1 MIHFRQKLSKQ
12 MPQNFIKLLLFV
24 VLWMGFKQEVE
35 AQTVENQID
44 ELLLA
49 KPNVNKPYLPDFSY
63 AGYYNGEKAIPSP
76 KYKIFDVTQFGAI
89 PNDGFSDKKAIEK
102 AIRAAESNGSGIV
115 FFPPGQFLINE
126 SSDIP
131 TTIRLKSSR
140 IIFRGSGSE
149 EGGTELFM
157 KNKSVAEDTANMW
170 TGLPMFEFGE
180 YKISKEVGKLS
191 KNAKEGDTQIEFEKH
206 PSIKPGQWVV
216 LSLNAYDTNLI
227 KQEIGNHTIDQ
238 RWTTMLKDEGVIVR
252 MYYQV
257 KKVKGNQIELL
268 SPIGFDMDIKHP
280 WKILQYNPLEEIG
293 VENIAFR
300 GTFTHPFVHH
310 RSWVDDSGWNMFH
323 FNGVVNSWMKDCRF
337 TDVSIGV
344 MVKNSAQVSVLGS
357 KVTGNGTHEAIQS
370 NRSTNVFIGKCSDNA
385 GMFHSIGVDGWN
397 MNTVIW
403 CCNYTSTTSFESHS
417 YQPRNTLLD
426 LMEGGLLPNRAG
438 GNVVNHPNHMR
449 GLVLWNFKRIDSAK
463 TLVDFWPE
471 TQIYSGRIVAPI
483 IVGLHGKTTNFID
496 AQLRLLLSNGQKVS
510 TESLYEYQLKRRL
523 GFLPNWLK
531 AYK

>member
-1 MIHFRQKLSKQ
+1 MKIFNKRKSNYFELY
-12 MPQNFIKLLLFV
+12 FTKLLLFFV
-24 VLWMGFKQEVE
+24 VSIGWQQNILAQPIEKQL
-35 AQTVENQID
+35 EN
-44 ELLLA
+44 LLNA
-49 KPNVNKPYLPDFSY
+49 KPNESQPYLPDFSY
-63 AGYYNGEKAIPSP
+63 AGYKNGEIAIPSP
-76 KYKIFDVTQFGAI
+76 KYKIFDVTKFGAI
-89 PNDGFSDKKAIEK
+89 PNDGISDKAAIEK
-102 AIRAAESNGSGIV
+102 AIRAAEINGSGIV
-115 FFPPGQFLINE
+115 FFPSGQFLINE
-126 SSDIP
+126 VSDNLS
-131 TTIRLKSSR
+131 TIRLKGSR
-140 IIFRGSGSE
+140 IIFRGSGSGD
-149 EGGTELFM
+149 GGTELFM
-157 KNKSVAEDTANMW
+157 KNKLVAEDTANMW
-170 TGLPMFEFGE
+170 TGFPMFEFGE
-180 YKISKEVGKLS
+180 YKITKEVGKLS
-191 KNAKEGDTQIEFEKH
+191 KNVKEGDTQIEFERLH
-206 PSIKPGQWVV
+206 SINPGQWVV
-216 LSLNAYDTNLI
+216 LSLNTYDTNLI
-227 KQEIGNHTIDQ
+227 KQEIGNHPIDQ
-238 RWTTMLKDEGVIVR
+238 RWTTMLKDEGVIVK

-257 KKVKGNQIELL
+257 KKVQGRQIELL
-268 SPIGFDMDIKHP
+268 TPIGFDIDKKHP
-280 WKILQYNPLEEIG
+280 WKILKYNPLEEIG
-293 VENIAFR
+293 VENVAFR
-300 GTFTHPFVHH
+300 GTFTHPFIHH

-344 MVKNSAQVSVLGS
+344 MVKNSAQVSVLDS

-403 CCNYTSTTSFESHS
+403 RCNYLPTTSFESHS

-471 TQIYSGRIVAPI
+471 NQIYNGRIVAPI